1 MNTIVEMDHVTKTYR
16 RKIKSGKGIFKS
28 SKFETKEAIKDISF
42 QIKEGEMVGIVGLN
56 GAGKSTLIK
65 SMLGILSPDSGE
77 AKMFGRDSFQT
88 GSTSETHCQ
97 KKVQKIDSCLRYPQD
112 QPAYKIFFYRQIP
125 RSFRSPDAHSK
136 E

>member
-56 GAGKSTLIK
+56 GDQIHAGNSFSGQRGSENVRKGQFSVPQEKCRIYRGEFRTEKFPCMGSALYLLSGVKQENIP
-65 SMLGILSPDSGE
+65 GI
-77 AKMFGRDSFQT
+77 GRT
-88 GSTSETHCQ
+88 
-97 KKVQKIDSCLRYPQD
+97 V
-112 QPAYKIFFYRQIP
+112 
-125 RSFRSPDAHSK
+125 
-136 E
+136 

>member
-1 MNTIVEMDHVTKTYR
+1 MNTIVEMDHVTKTYS

-77 AKMFGRDSFQT
+77 AKMFGRDSFQFR
-88 GSTSETHCQ
+88 
-97 KKVQKIDSCLRYPQD
+97 KKNAEYIGQILDRKVLLYG
-112 QPAYKIFFYRQIP
+112 IFPLFTLW
-125 RSFRSPDAHSK
+125 S
-136 E
+136 

>member
-77 AKMFGRDSFQT
+77 AKMQNISGQILDR
-88 GSTSETHCQ
+88 
-97 KKVQKIDSCLRYPQD
+97 KVLLYG
-112 QPAYKIFFYRQIP
+112 IFPLFTLW
-125 RSFRSPDAHSK
+125 S
-136 E
+136 

>member
-77 AKMFGRDSFQT
+77 AKNVRKGQFSVPQEKMQNISGQILDRKVLLYGIFPYLLSGVKQENIPGIGRT
-88 GSTSETHCQ
+88 
-97 KKVQKIDSCLRYPQD
+97 V
-112 QPAYKIFFYRQIP
+112 
-125 RSFRSPDAHSK
+125 
-136 E
+136 